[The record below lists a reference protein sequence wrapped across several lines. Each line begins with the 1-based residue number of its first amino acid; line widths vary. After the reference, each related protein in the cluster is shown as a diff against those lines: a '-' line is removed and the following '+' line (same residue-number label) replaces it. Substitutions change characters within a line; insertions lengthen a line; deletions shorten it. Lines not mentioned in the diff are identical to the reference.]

1 MLNLKGLNNSNNKP
15 TIKLVGLSKTVKSKT
30 TTSNSKPRKRKSKYR
45 DFEERDGVLSIYNY
59 DRVNLTPFIK
69 DKTIHIIKGNTPAHH
84 KEAKLMAKEYY
95 ELFFEIFNES
105 KEHIGYGV
113 QIR

>member
-1 MLNLKGLNNSNNKP
+1 MLNLKGLNNSNDKP

-30 TTSNSKPRKRKSKYR
+30 TTSKSTSKKRKSKYR
-45 DFEERDGVLSIYNY
+45 TFEDKDEVLNIYNSE
-59 DRVNLTPFIK
+59 RTNLTPFIR
-69 DKTIHIIKGNTPAHH
+69 DNTIHIIKGNTPIHY
-84 KEAKLMAKEYY
+84 KQAKLLAKEYY